1 MDKSAYGFLFS
12 SKLCMANSSA
22 FGGFSKFTSN
32 GNKGF
37 YEVESVNR
45 DSFGKQPVVSEVTM
59 KSKSIVGKTD
69 ICLGTSLD
77 NINDNNYRSR
87 PYEATPTDS
96 TFVQSLSFF
105 LTQIATANSSNSS
118 YDIGML
124 TPFHAVCVPSIPIR
138 AYLMRIAHHFGC
150 SNECFVLAL
159 IYIGRIIKVNRNFTL
174 SLLNVHRVIVT
185 ALMLATKFF
194 DDVYY
199 SNAFYARVSGVGT
212 KELNS
217 LEIHFLRLVRFQL
230 FVTIQEYEACRCCV
244 MRAAEAVATASILPS
259 MIMQPCDMNNLN
271 STFGI
276 SSNITNN
283 TLFNEYTCSCSSNS
297 CYCGFGTN
305 RIGFN
310 TNINGHVTNPAASL
324 SNSQVITPESTAPSS
339 NNSFI
344 APDPYFPCCTKF
356 NSVHDKNQHGYT
368 EPVQLSSICH
378 SVSNGCYGGSDQTR
392 VNYGNTYQINQ
403 VHIQRNFS
411 NFNTSLNFAGGSVHI
426 SSNNNKSLVNQHS
439 QHSWQN
445 ASQPYSAP
453 QSTININTN
462 SNNNF
467 NINGCKQ
474 ISNSVNLANFK
485 ETHHSICG
493 VNNQS
498 RPNISS
504 QITCQDTVAMNDS
517 SIHPNR
523 NRIYNISDGQI
534 SSAISSIVNTGAPIP
549 PEDLTSSLTQDMTIK
564 TYNLYYSTLL
574 DNRLIA

>member
-12 SKLCMANSSA
+12 SKLCMGNSSA

-32 GNKGF
+32 GNKRF
-37 YEVESVNR
+37 YEEESVNR
-45 DSFGKQPVVSEVTM
+45 DSFKEQPVLVLNEVTM
-59 KSKSIVGKTD
+59 TSKSIVGKTD
-69 ICLGTSLD
+69 ICLGTSLA

-212 KELNS
+212 RELNS

-230 FVTIQEYEACRCCV
+230 FVTIQEYETCRSCV
-244 MRAAEAVATASILPS
+244 MRAAETVVTTSILPS

-271 STFGI
+271 STFGT
-276 SSNITNN
+276 SSNITHN
-283 TLFNEYTCSCSSNS
+283 TSFNEYICSCSSNP

-310 TNINGHVTNPAASL
+310 TNINGHIINPVTSL
-324 SNSQVITPESTAPSS
+324 SNSQVISPESTAPSS

-356 NSVHDKNQHGYT
+356 NSVHDKNQHSYA
-368 EPVQLSSICH
+368 EPVQLSSICY
-378 SVSNGCYGGSDQTR
+378 SGSNGCYGGSDQTR
-392 VNYGNTYQINQ
+392 INYGNTYQINQ
-403 VHIQRNFS
+403 VHIRGDFS
-411 NFNTSLNFAGGSVHI
+411 NNFNTSLNYTGGGVHV
-426 SSNNNKSLVNQHS
+426 SSNNNKPLVNQHS
-439 QHSWQN
+439 WQN
-445 ASQPYSAP
+445 KSRPYSAP
-453 QSTININTN
+453 QNTININAN

-467 NINGCKQ
+467 DINGYKQ

-504 QITCQDTVAMNDS
+504 QIICQDTVAMSDN
-517 SIHPNR
+517 SIHSNK

-534 SSAISSIVNTGAPIP
+534 ASAISSIVNTGAPIP
-549 PEDLTSSLTQDMTIK
+549 PEDLTSSLTQDMAIK
-564 TYNLYYSTLL
+564 TYNLYYSTPLG
-574 DNRLIA
+574 NRLIA